1 MVSERDAYDNQLEN
15 FRIGGTNVD
24 PTKTVP
30 TEHNTMLCASYE
42 GNLLDGE
49 TRGFLCEPLQALY
62 VAVMMPGENKHLTLC
77 EVEVFGGMSSILS
90 V

>member
-1 MVSERDAYDNQLEN
+1 MVSECDL
-15 FRIGGTNVD
+15 RIGGTNVD

-30 TEHNTMLCASYE
+30 TDYNTILCASYE
-42 GNLLDGE
+42 GNLLYGE

-62 VAVMMPGENKHLTLC
+62 VAVMMPGENKYLKLC